1 MVPRSLRMSSGS
13 PRFGTRSFGR
23 AISAAVASDCLALA
37 LGLIQQGLLMLPRS
51 YVRRARLHRARSL
64 FRDGLPAG
72 GRATSARRRA
82 WREFGNPA
90 AEGGAVINPAACAS

>member
-37 LGLIQQGLLMLPRS
+37 LGSSNRAYLC
-51 YVRRARLHRARSL
+51 YVDH
-64 FRDGLPAG
+64 
-72 GRATSARRRA
+72 
-82 WREFGNPA
+82 
-90 AEGGAVINPAACAS
+90 ACAARGFIAPGRFFAMVCRQVAEQRPHVGERGESSGIQRPREGP